1 MKKDFFADIPKTNRK
16 VITSN
21 DMFLYFV
28 RAYDIDF
35 RSPADFTT
43 ESEPSAGE
51 LAALITEM
59 REDGIKALFAENIT
73 DPGLIKQLAREVSAE
88 IGGTLYSDA
97 LSEASVPAN
106 TYINMFN
113 YNIKELATV
122 LSKKIKN
129 RKF

>member
-21 DMFLYFV
+21 DVFLYFV

-51 LAALITEM
+51 LTALITEM

-97 LSEASVPAN
+97 LSEASGPAN

-122 LSKKIKN
+122 LSK
-129 RKF
+129 

>member
-1 MKKDFFADIPKTNRK
+1 MKKDFFVDIPKTNRK
-16 VITSN
+16 VITSS
-21 DMFLYFV
+21 DVFLYFGH
-28 RAYDIDF
+28 AYDIGF
-35 RSPADFTT
+35 RSPAGFTT

-51 LAALITEM
+51 LAALTTEM

-73 DPGLIKQLAREVSAE
+73 DPGFIKQLAWEVNAE

-97 LSEASVPAN
+97 LSEDSGPSN

-122 LSKKIKN
+122 LSK
-129 RKF
+129 

>member
-21 DMFLYFV
+21 DVFLYFV

-73 DPGLIKQLAREVSAE
+73 DPGFIKQLAWEVNAE

-97 LSEASVPAN
+97 LSEDSGPSN

-122 LSKKIKN
+122 LSK
-129 RKF
+129 

>member
-21 DMFLYFV
+21 DVFLYFV

-97 LSEASVPAN
+97 LSEASGPAN

-122 LSKKIKN
+122 LSK
-129 RKF
+129 

>member
-21 DMFLYFV
+21 DVFLYFV

-73 DPGLIKQLAREVSAE
+73 DPGLIKQLAIEVSAE

-97 LSEASVPAN
+97 LSEASGPAN

-122 LSKKIKN
+122 LSK
-129 RKF
+129 

>member
-21 DMFLYFV
+21 DVFLYFV

-51 LAALITEM
+51 LTALITEM

-97 LSEASVPAN
+97 LSEASGPAN
-106 TYINMFN
+106 TYINIFN

-122 LSKKIKN
+122 LSK
-129 RKF
+129 

>member
-21 DMFLYFV
+21 DVFLYFV
-28 RAYDIDF
+28 RAYDMDF

-97 LSEASVPAN
+97 LSEASGPAN

-122 LSKKIKN
+122 LSK
-129 RKF
+129 

>member
-21 DMFLYFV
+21 DVFLYFV

-51 LAALITEM
+51 LAAPITEM

-97 LSEASVPAN
+97 LSEASGPAN

-122 LSKKIKN
+122 LSK
-129 RKF
+129 

>member
-1 MKKDFFADIPKTNRK
+1 MKKDFFADIPKTTLK

-21 DMFLYFV
+21 DVFLYFV

-97 LSEASVPAN
+97 LSEASGPAN

-122 LSKKIKN
+122 LSK
-129 RKF
+129 

>member
-1 MKKDFFADIPKTNRK
+1 MKKDFFVDIPKTNRK

-21 DMFLYFV
+21 DVFLYFGH
-28 RAYDIDF
+28 AYDIDF

-51 LAALITEM
+51 LAALITEL

-73 DPGLIKQLAREVSAE
+73 DPELIKQLAREVSAE

-97 LSEASVPAN
+97 LSEASGPAN

-122 LSKKIKN
+122 LSK
-129 RKF
+129 

>member
-21 DMFLYFV
+21 DVFLYFV

-43 ESEPSAGE
+43 ESESSAGE

-97 LSEASVPAN
+97 LSEASGPAN

-122 LSKKIKN
+122 LSK
-129 RKF
+129 

>member
-1 MKKDFFADIPKTNRK
+1 MKKEFFADIPKTNRK

-21 DMFLYFV
+21 DVFLYFV

-97 LSEASVPAN
+97 LSEASGPAN

-122 LSKKIKN
+122 LSK
-129 RKF
+129 